1 MTPKQ
6 LRETLTLALADRAP
20 KAHAAM
26 KATGTLPEYL
36 DSLIG
41 ATWQSLSETK
51 EQIGSQAASRQA
63 PFNNEATL
71 PQMLNSAFKDAE
83 AVAMQQ
89 AIEQIDSLQA
99 RPEITELPL
108 AS

>member
-1 MTPKQ
+1 
-6 LRETLTLALADRAP
+6 
-20 KAHAAM
+20 M
-26 KATGTLPEYL
+26 KSTGALPEYL
-36 DSLIG
+36 DSLTG
-41 ATWQSLSETK
+41 STWQALSEAK

-83 AVAMQQ
+83 TVAMQQ
-89 AIEQIDSLQA
+89 AIEQIDSLQ
-99 RPEITELPL
+99 PQLETTELPL